1 MQLLFTGTNIWWSQV
16 KNKNKPKKKNK
27 WIQDEEQIEKQ
38 VLQGGRGGEGRGSTF
53 AKTLGRCMFLKNQ
66 TTTLLK
72 AYLWFATNT
81 PAKNEQLAL
90 YS

>member
-1 MQLLFTGTNIWWSQV
+1 MKSKL
-16 KNKNKPKKKNK
+16 KNKFC
-27 WIQDEEQIEKQ
+27 
-38 VLQGGRGGEGRGSTF
+38 RGGG

>member
-1 MQLLFTGTNIWWSQV
+1 MKSKL
-16 KNKNKPKKKNK
+16 KNKFCR
-27 WIQDEEQIEKQ
+27 
-38 VLQGGRGGEGRGSTF
+38 GGRGGEGRGSTF

>member
-1 MQLLFTGTNIWWSQV
+1 MIRDTNFIHDSW
-16 KNKNKPKKKNK
+16 
-27 WIQDEEQIEKQ
+27 
-38 VLQGGRGGEGRGSTF
+38 STF

-66 TTTLLK
+66 TTTPLK